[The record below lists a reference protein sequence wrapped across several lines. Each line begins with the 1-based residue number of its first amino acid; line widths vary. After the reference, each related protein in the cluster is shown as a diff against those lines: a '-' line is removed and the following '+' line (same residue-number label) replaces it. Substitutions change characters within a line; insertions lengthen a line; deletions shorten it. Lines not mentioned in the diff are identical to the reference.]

1 MFPCIKCSKKINL
14 FSLCQNYDNVRNDVE
29 WVTCSCGEYNL
40 PKINVK
46 FGFELFPYYH
56 EKKTKK
62 NLSTCTTNEIVLHS
76 PYNLKMNIFD
86 VANKHYGN
94 KLKLEKFKNEFNPLF
109 WDFIWYCHIHNLDY
123 SIILP
128 YLNKIEELN
137 EIRYIETNKEV
148 MQITF
153 NNKLYKR
160 NENVIYDMRSN
171 NKVYNN
177 DNKNKTVKIIKQYK
191 LLIIHREIS
200 CEFIFNEKIKNKK
213 NNGIFI
219 DHLNQIK
226 ENEFFRKSIKTVIKS
241 DNKGNIFNKCTRV
254 PTKYKKN
261 TDNNTNKLGDI
272 SIENLNLR
280 RNNNDIKPIPKN
292 ENNNIKNIDKMIAKM
307 TKK

>member
-1 MFPCIKCSKKINL
+1 
-14 FSLCQNYDNVRNDVE
+14 
-29 WVTCSCGEYNL
+29 
-40 PKINVK
+40 
-46 FGFELFPYYH
+46 
-56 EKKTKK
+56 
-62 NLSTCTTNEIVLHS
+62 
-76 PYNLKMNIFD
+76 
-86 VANKHYGN
+86 
-94 KLKLEKFKNEFNPLF
+94 
-109 WDFIWYCHIHNLDY
+109 
-123 SIILP
+123 
-128 YLNKIEELN
+128 
-137 EIRYIETNKEV
+137 
-148 MQITF
+148 
-153 NNKLYKR
+153 
-160 NENVIYDMRSN
+160 MRSN

-177 DNKNKTVKIIKQYK
+177 DNKNKAVKIIKQYK

-200 CEFIFNEKIKNKK
+200 FEFIFNEKIKNKK

-226 ENEFFRKSIKTVIKS
+226 ENEFFRKSIKTVIKR
-241 DNKGNIFNKCTRV
+241 DNKGTIFNKCTRV